1 VIHQAYT
8 YNNAIPG
15 STTGPVQDQAFPS
28 TTLLGAFIS
37 RLPYAYS
44 ILDQMMQRN
53 PKYRDFKGVEPRRKE
68 MIQDQSVF
76 LNDPELS
83 FGSGPGTPGALQ
95 INKDYQAFIYANVD
109 KDKTRR
115 LTDYRRMAAFAELA
129 DCIDEICDECIVK
142 DENDNITQFNL
153 RGNYTKEVK
162 DAIEKEYKKFITIFD
177 LEDKGWEYFRQFLID
192 GELYFE
198 NIIDDD
204 KRDLGIFG
212 LVSIPSELINPVYQN
227 VQNELVKGFLIR
239 KPVVGPATSMNRKD
253 QEELFFMNKAQVSY
267 INSGI
272 WNEYKSI
279 RLPFIENAK
288 RAYRQLSLIEDSIVI
303 YRLVRAPERLR
314 FTIYTGSMPPPK
326 AEAYLKRLM
335 QSYWTKKNY
344 DTTQGSGGRVTNVYD
359 PQSML
364 DAYWFTKDA
373 QGNGSTVDTLPAGC
387 LAMDTNVPLLDGRT
401 LTISEIAKEYEAG
414 KQNWIYSTDP
424 ATGKI
429 VPGKV
434 SWAGIT
440 QKSAQV
446 MELIFDN
453 NEKLICTPDHKFP
466 ILGKGKTE
474 AKDLVIG
481 DSIIPFNVRNANITK
496 NSKASSDYQQIY
508 QNDTKEWQFTHK
520 MVVNEL
526 DKHGLINEFA
536 YNNEGIERSPKQVI
550 HHKDCWRFNNSP
562 ENLVWMNKKEHTAYH
577 AALAPHK
584 ALQVIK
590 ENDPD
595 RYNTI
600 MSNWS
605 NKVSKK
611 AKERCNTPEFKRW
624 ITDRNYEM
632 WSNPE
637 LKAAHIKR
645 NIERWS
651 NPDFAAKA
659 KHNMSLHYTT
669 EAFKSFIDVIKVT
682 GLKKQKDIVN
692 YLNNNP
698 DNAFTKQFLID
709 NTNDKIWSKKYT
721 LQTIKNMVYS
731 FGYTN
736 YASFRKDYNL
746 FNHRVKSIK
755 YLDKPI
761 EVGTLTIDAKEEYHN
776 YHTFALSCGVF
787 TYNSNLGELQD
798 LEYFLKK
805 LYNSLKVPTSR
816 FMQQDTPFK
825 DGAEITRDELRFA
838 RFIIRIQR
846 QFAMGIRDT
855 FIAHLK
861 MKGFWK
867 QYKLRERSIN
877 IEFNVPTSFM
887 AMRELQLLQIK
898 FDNFN
903 TATQNASIA
912 PSYAQKYYLQWSD
925 EMMKE
930 NREWIRKD
938 AGLRWEIA
946 QIEASGPNFREVL
959 EQQLGVAPEGGA
971 EISTAGGVGA
981 SSSEI
986 PSFGGTAPVGEA
998 PPEGGTPG
1006 AEAGAGAPPEAGPP
1020 TQATGASTPSTP
1032 PA

>member
-1 VIHQAYT
+1 MIHQAYT

-53 PKYRDFKGVEPRRKE
+53 PKYRDFKGVAPRREE

-76 LNDPELS
+76 LNDPDLQ

-142 DENDNITQFNL
+142 DENDNITTFNL
-153 RGNYTKEVK
+153 RGNYTKETK
-162 DAIEKEYKKFITIFD
+162 DIIEKEYKKFITIFD

-198 NIIDDD
+198 NIIDED
-204 KRDLGIFG
+204 KKDLGIFG

-335 QSYWTKKNY
+335 QAYWSKKNY

-373 QGNGSTVDTLPAGC
+373 QGNGSTVDTLPAG
-387 LAMDTNVPLLDGRT
+387 
-401 LTISEIAKEYEAG
+401 
-414 KQNWIYSTDP
+414 Q
-424 ATGKI
+424 
-429 VPGKV
+429 
-434 SWAGIT
+434 
-440 QKSAQV
+440 
-446 MELIFDN
+446 
-453 NEKLICTPDHKFP
+453 
-466 ILGKGKTE
+466 
-474 AKDLVIG
+474 
-481 DSIIPFNVRNANITK
+481 
-496 NSKASSDYQQIY
+496 
-508 QNDTKEWQFTHK
+508 
-520 MVVNEL
+520 
-526 DKHGLINEFA
+526 
-536 YNNEGIERSPKQVI
+536 
-550 HHKDCWRFNNSP
+550 
-562 ENLVWMNKKEHTAYH
+562 
-577 AALAPHK
+577 
-584 ALQVIK
+584 
-590 ENDPD
+590 
-595 RYNTI
+595 
-600 MSNWS
+600 
-605 NKVSKK
+605 
-611 AKERCNTPEFKRW
+611 
-624 ITDRNYEM
+624 
-632 WSNPE
+632 
-637 LKAAHIKR
+637 
-645 NIERWS
+645 
-651 NPDFAAKA
+651 
-659 KHNMSLHYTT
+659 
-669 EAFKSFIDVIKVT
+669 
-682 GLKKQKDIVN
+682 
-692 YLNNNP
+692 
-698 DNAFTKQFLID
+698 
-709 NTNDKIWSKKYT
+709 
-721 LQTIKNMVYS
+721 
-731 FGYTN
+731 
-736 YASFRKDYNL
+736 
-746 FNHRVKSIK
+746 
-755 YLDKPI
+755 
-761 EVGTLTIDAKEEYHN
+761 
-776 YHTFALSCGVF
+776 
-787 TYNSNLGELQD
+787 NLGQLDD
-798 LEYFLKK
+798 LNYFLKK

-816 FMQQDTPFK
+816 FMQNDVPFK
-825 DGAEITRDELRFA
+825 DGAEITREELRFA

-855 FIAHLK
+855 FIVHLK
-861 MKGFWK
+861 MKGLWK

-887 AMRELQLLQIK
+887 AMREQQLLQIK

-930 NREWIRKD
+930 NREWIKKD
-938 AGLRWEIA
+938 AALRWEIA
-946 QIEASGPNFREVL
+946 QIESSGPNFRE
-959 EQQLGVAPEGGA
+959 QLAAAAGVEAGGA
-971 EISTAGGVGA
+971 EAGAAPTGGGGAGG
-981 SSSEI
+981 SEI
-986 PSFGGTAPVGEA
+986 PEFGGTAPAPEA
-998 PPEGGTPG
+998 GGAETATPPAPG

-1020 TQATGASTPSTP
+1020 TGGAGGATP
-1032 PA
+1032 PPA

>member
-1 VIHQAYT
+1 MIHQAYT

-28 TTLLGAFIS
+28 TTLLGAFVS

-44 ILDQMMQRN
+44 IIGAMMERN
-53 PKYRDFKGVEPRRKE
+53 PKYRDFKGVEPRREE

-95 INKDYQAFIYANVD
+95 NNKDYQAFIYANVD

-153 RGNYTKEVK
+153 RGSYTKEVK

-204 KRDLGIFG
+204 KKDLGIFG

-272 WNEYKSI
+272 WNEFKSI

-303 YRLVRAPERLR
+303 YRLVRAPERLK

-335 QSYWTKKNY
+335 QSYWTKKNF
-344 DTTQGSGGRVTNVYD
+344 DSSQGSGGRVTNIYD

-373 QGNGSTVDTLPAGC
+373 QGNGSTVDTLPAG
-387 LAMDTNVPLLDGRT
+387 
-401 LTISEIAKEYEAG
+401 
-414 KQNWIYSTDP
+414 Q
-424 ATGKI
+424 
-429 VPGKV
+429 
-434 SWAGIT
+434 
-440 QKSAQV
+440 
-446 MELIFDN
+446 
-453 NEKLICTPDHKFP
+453 
-466 ILGKGKTE
+466 
-474 AKDLVIG
+474 
-481 DSIIPFNVRNANITK
+481 
-496 NSKASSDYQQIY
+496 
-508 QNDTKEWQFTHK
+508 
-520 MVVNEL
+520 
-526 DKHGLINEFA
+526 
-536 YNNEGIERSPKQVI
+536 
-550 HHKDCWRFNNSP
+550 
-562 ENLVWMNKKEHTAYH
+562 
-577 AALAPHK
+577 
-584 ALQVIK
+584 
-590 ENDPD
+590 
-595 RYNTI
+595 
-600 MSNWS
+600 
-605 NKVSKK
+605 
-611 AKERCNTPEFKRW
+611 
-624 ITDRNYEM
+624 
-632 WSNPE
+632 
-637 LKAAHIKR
+637 
-645 NIERWS
+645 
-651 NPDFAAKA
+651 
-659 KHNMSLHYTT
+659 
-669 EAFKSFIDVIKVT
+669 
-682 GLKKQKDIVN
+682 
-692 YLNNNP
+692 
-698 DNAFTKQFLID
+698 
-709 NTNDKIWSKKYT
+709 
-721 LQTIKNMVYS
+721 
-731 FGYTN
+731 
-736 YASFRKDYNL
+736 
-746 FNHRVKSIK
+746 
-755 YLDKPI
+755 
-761 EVGTLTIDAKEEYHN
+761 
-776 YHTFALSCGVF
+776 
-787 TYNSNLGELQD
+787 NLGQLDD
-798 LEYFLKK
+798 LNYFLKK

-887 AMRELQLLQIK
+887 AMREQQLLQIK

-938 AGLRWEIA
+938 AALRWEIT
-946 QIEASGPNFREVL
+946 QIESSGPDFRA
-959 EQQLGVAPEGGA
+959 QLAAAAGVAPEGGA
-971 EISTAGGVGA
+971 AAAPTGGGGSAGG
-981 SSSEI
+981 SEI
-986 PSFGGTAPVGEA
+986 PEFGGSSAAPETETGTAPVGA
-998 PPEGGTPG
+998 EGG
-1006 AEAGAGAPPEAGPP
+1006 AGTPPEAGPP

>member
-1 VIHQAYT
+1 MIHQAYT

-28 TTLLGAFIS
+28 TTLLGAFVS
-37 RLPYAYS
+37 RLPYAYQIIDS
-44 ILDQMMQRN
+44 MMQRN
-53 PKYRDFKGVEPRRKE
+53 PKYRDFKGVEPRREE

-115 LTDYRRMAAFAELA
+115 LQDYRRMAAFAELA

-177 LEDKGWEYFRQFLID
+177 LEDKGWEYFRQFLVD

-303 YRLVRAPERLR
+303 YRLVRAPERLK

-335 QSYWTKKNY
+335 QAYWSKKNF
-344 DTTQGSGGRVTNVYD
+344 DSSQGSGGRVTNIYD

-373 QGNGSTVDTLPAGC
+373 QGNGSTVDTLPAG
-387 LAMDTNVPLLDGRT
+387 
-401 LTISEIAKEYEAG
+401 
-414 KQNWIYSTDP
+414 Q
-424 ATGKI
+424 
-429 VPGKV
+429 
-434 SWAGIT
+434 
-440 QKSAQV
+440 
-446 MELIFDN
+446 
-453 NEKLICTPDHKFP
+453 
-466 ILGKGKTE
+466 
-474 AKDLVIG
+474 
-481 DSIIPFNVRNANITK
+481 
-496 NSKASSDYQQIY
+496 
-508 QNDTKEWQFTHK
+508 
-520 MVVNEL
+520 
-526 DKHGLINEFA
+526 
-536 YNNEGIERSPKQVI
+536 
-550 HHKDCWRFNNSP
+550 
-562 ENLVWMNKKEHTAYH
+562 
-577 AALAPHK
+577 
-584 ALQVIK
+584 
-590 ENDPD
+590 
-595 RYNTI
+595 
-600 MSNWS
+600 
-605 NKVSKK
+605 
-611 AKERCNTPEFKRW
+611 
-624 ITDRNYEM
+624 
-632 WSNPE
+632 
-637 LKAAHIKR
+637 
-645 NIERWS
+645 
-651 NPDFAAKA
+651 
-659 KHNMSLHYTT
+659 
-669 EAFKSFIDVIKVT
+669 
-682 GLKKQKDIVN
+682 
-692 YLNNNP
+692 
-698 DNAFTKQFLID
+698 
-709 NTNDKIWSKKYT
+709 
-721 LQTIKNMVYS
+721 
-731 FGYTN
+731 
-736 YASFRKDYNL
+736 
-746 FNHRVKSIK
+746 
-755 YLDKPI
+755 
-761 EVGTLTIDAKEEYHN
+761 
-776 YHTFALSCGVF
+776 
-787 TYNSNLGELQD
+787 NLGQLDD
-798 LEYFLKK
+798 LNYFLKK

-887 AMRELQLLQIK
+887 AMREQQLLQIK
-898 FDNFN
+898 FENFN
-903 TATQNASIA
+903 VATQNASIA

-930 NREWIRKD
+930 NREWIKKD

-946 QIEASGPNFREVL
+946 QIEASGPNFRE
-959 EQQLGVAPEGGA
+959 QLAAAAGVETGGA
-971 EISTAGGVGA
+971 EAGAAPTGGGG
-981 SSSEI
+981 SEI
-986 PSFGGTAPVGEA
+986 PEFGGTAPA
-998 PPEGGTPG
+998 PETDGAETATPPAPG
-1006 AEAGAGAPPEAGPP
+1006 AEAGAGAPPEAGVSTGGAGGTPAAP
-1020 TQATGASTPSTP
+1020 TA
-1032 PA
+1032 